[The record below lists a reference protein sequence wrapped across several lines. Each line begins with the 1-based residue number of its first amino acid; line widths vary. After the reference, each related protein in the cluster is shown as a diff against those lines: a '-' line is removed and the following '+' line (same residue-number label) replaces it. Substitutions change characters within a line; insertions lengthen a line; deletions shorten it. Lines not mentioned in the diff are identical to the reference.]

1 MTPANGSRST
11 IAEMQRVLG
20 DIQRSVGRIEGQT
33 GAFIE
38 QMKVQDDRATKLE
51 TRVRVVERW
60 QHFYS
65 GGGAIVGALLGAF
78 GVHMRSG

>member
-1 MTPANGSRST
+1 M
-11 IAEMQRVLG
+11 LG

-33 GAFIE
+33 AAFIE
-38 QMKVQDDRATKLE
+38 QMRVQDERATKLE

-65 GGGAIVGALLGAF
+65 GASAIVGSLLGAF

>member
-1 MTPANGSRST
+1 MPTGD
-11 IAEMQRVLG
+11 IQRVLG

-38 QMKVQDDRATKLE
+38 QMRVQDERATKLE
-51 TRVRVVERW
+51 TRVRLLEKW

-65 GGGAIVGALLGAF
+65 GAGAVLGAILGAF
-78 GVHMRSG
+78 GVHLKT